1 MKKFSRFEIAK
12 FKKTAAIVDS
22 FLKQRNKLQTKIN
35 KLQEEVD
42 NVNKMIDLT
51 DTYTVAITGCHT
63 EDIIKKVSI
72 PTDKCDAKGN
82 IIYKHTFEF
91 IYPDTIVPPTEE
103 NKENT
108 VDDNIEE

>member
-22 FLKQRNKLQTKIN
+22 FLKQRNKLQDKIN
-35 KLQEEVD
+35 KLQKQVD
-42 NVNKMIDLT
+42 EVNKMIDLT

-82 IIYKHTFEF
+82 IVYKYTFEF
-91 IYPDTIVPPTEE
+91 IYPDTIIPPTED
-103 NKENT
+103 T